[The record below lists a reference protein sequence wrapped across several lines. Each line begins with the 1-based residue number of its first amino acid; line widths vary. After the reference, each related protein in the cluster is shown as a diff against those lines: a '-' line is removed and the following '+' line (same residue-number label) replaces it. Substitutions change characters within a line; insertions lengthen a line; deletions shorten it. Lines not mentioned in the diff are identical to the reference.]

1 MKNSFFRYL
10 FLVAV
15 LLSYTSVEA
24 QQKAKDQSAEQQ
36 SHLLKPLDIAAC
48 MSWKR
53 VESPDISPTGRWV
66 TYRIAPMEY
75 NSDDKE
81 SKILH
86 LFDSRTRKEIV
97 LPDVEQIQ
105 YYDADRAVY
114 YEQADTAG
122 NMKTILM
129 SLPSGV
135 KTEWTYKES
144 FHPVEGVPYSVS
156 VSNVPEDTVNHI
168 PSFDRLV
175 VRHLKTGTA
184 FQIDSIGYYT
194 LYNQNRSILF
204 IRKQAKGNALCYGP
218 LVGPYRTIY
227 QSSVKKGLSSF
238 SLDKER
244 LTGEFTVKDSLWYNF
259 SLKNNT
265 CDLVFDRKEIVIPAG
280 MELVRASLSSSQK
293 FLTMELRPYQEKV
306 NKDKKEE
313 EIKPDKSFELE
324 LWTWDEYEVPTLQ
337 TRSRYSHPQYSKYI
351 YDITSQKLT
360 EVAPGHADLLEPDR
374 AEEIHYVLYTDETP
388 YRAQKD
394 WLNEMPFDI
403 YSVNVHTGEKQLV
416 GRSYRTRPRWSVNGK
431 WAVMYDPVAQVW
443 NKFDGKT
450 GEVTD
455 ISTAIGY
462 PIFEETYD
470 KPNPAPA
477 YGIAGWTADGNNVLI
492 YDAYDWWKIDLTGE
506 RQPECITKGY
516 GRKNQRSIRK
526 MTSNIDKEVFNPD
539 ETIIVSVW
547 DENTMDEGI
556 YSLDMK
562 GRLKKLAEGP
572 YIYSIHRFSDN
583 GTQTLSGE
591 SK

>member
-572 YIYSIHRFSDN
+572 SSFF
-583 GTQTLSGE
+583 
-591 SK
+591 

>member
-1 MKNSFFRYL
+1 MKNSFFSYL
-10 FLVAV
+10 CLAVV
-15 LLSYTSVEA
+15 LLSYTSAGA
-24 QQKAKDQSAEQQ
+24 QQKAKDQPAEQQ

-144 FHPVEGVPYSVS
+144 FCPVEGVPYSVS

-168 PSFDRLV
+168 PSFDCLV

-238 SLDKER
+238 SLDKEQM
-244 LTGEFTVKDSLWYNF
+244 TGEFTVKDSLWYNF

-351 YDITSQKLT
+351 YDIASQKLT
-360 EVAPGHADLLEPDR
+360 EVAPGYADLLEPDR

-388 YRAQKD
+388 YRSQKD

-416 GRSYRTRPRWSVNGK
+416 GRSYRTRPRWSMNGK
-431 WAVMYDPVAQVW
+431 WAVMYDPIAQVW

-462 PIFEETYD
+462 PIFEEAYD

-477 YGIAGWTADGNNVLI
+477 YLSLI
-492 YDAYDWWKIDLTGE
+492 HI
-506 RQPECITKGY
+506 
-516 GRKNQRSIRK
+516 
-526 MTSNIDKEVFNPD
+526 
-539 ETIIVSVW
+539 
-547 DENTMDEGI
+547 
-556 YSLDMK
+556 
-562 GRLKKLAEGP
+562 
-572 YIYSIHRFSDN
+572 
-583 GTQTLSGE
+583 
-591 SK
+591 

>member
-539 ETIIVSVW
+539 ETIPNTILLIVRK
-547 DENTMDEGI
+547 TM
-556 YSLDMK
+556 
-562 GRLKKLAEGP
+562 
-572 YIYSIHRFSDN
+572 N
-583 GTQTLSGE
+583 
-591 SK
+591 